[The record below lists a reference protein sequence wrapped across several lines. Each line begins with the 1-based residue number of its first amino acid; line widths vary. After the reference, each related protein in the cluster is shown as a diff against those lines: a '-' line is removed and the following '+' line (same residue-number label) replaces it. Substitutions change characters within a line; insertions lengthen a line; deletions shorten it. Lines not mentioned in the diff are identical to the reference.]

1 METRLPKVRAYRK
14 GMLDQHGVEIERSPP
29 AGVEALLAKKVGESL
44 SDDNTPERIR
54 KMMQI
59 RNSRGRRRQSR
70 ESTESISEMSNKR
83 RGSKER
89 KESAVADAMAVAL
102 QSSSLGSLLGAS
114 TSSSEAALAVAK
126 PGSRS
131 GSPGAGSAAAAI
143 EEVLSRSG
151 SPVMARVAVA
161 EAGGTSAAAFP
172 AAAKAKDREALA
184 VGGKEASSFRR
195 GSVADESTAAP
206 RGGRAQRR
214 SSTGRG
220 SLADTDADSEPAP
233 RPRRGKARNRSRHR
247 TPTDCDGPPSVPRRL
262 LLALPLIGPWYGA
275 EPSPWES
282 QASKAAAEVEER
294 IPDPDG
300 SLLVHLRFGIVEQGR
315 LSGVWPFGQ
324 RAQAIAHIVPRERQ
338 FEFMLGTW
346 PEAAARDAS
355 KPETSQEGATVAEG
369 EGAGGGTIEGG
380 GTKGTE
386 GSEAKEA
393 PAGRRGSKQSKAA
406 AKATDKAATKE
417 AAKGEVQGEVKG
429 EVKWGAKE
437 GAAAGTSPGSS
448 MYGAPVA
455 APAATAAVEEAQAA
469 PSTSVATNEGSAAL
483 ASASALADAS
493 PRTTVLA
500 SPLRASP
507 RSLREPGATRM
518 RQFDVY
524 RMRTPNKD
532 VAISRM
538 VSALPAVKVRGPF
551 GGPRLRLAHHLST
564 SANLCSPCRPGGV
577 CGQPRLPWAC
587 AAVA

>member
-1 METRLPKVRAYRK
+1 MHRKSFRTLRQIGRARIGRGPMPNSWSTAAGRARPVSRENTASIPTSPAMRIKVVPTTLHVGGHWMETRLPKVRAYRK

-126 PGSRS
+126 PGGRS

-275 EPSPWES
+275 EPVGV
-282 QASKAAAEVEER
+282 A
-294 IPDPDG
+294 G
-300 SLLVHLRFGIVEQGR
+300 EQG
-315 LSGVWPFGQ
+315 
-324 RAQAIAHIVPRERQ
+324 
-338 FEFMLGTW
+338 
-346 PEAAARDAS
+346 
-355 KPETSQEGATVAEG
+355 
-369 EGAGGGTIEGG
+369 
-380 GTKGTE
+380 
-386 GSEAKEA
+386 
-393 PAGRRGSKQSKAA
+393 
-406 AKATDKAATKE
+406 
-417 AAKGEVQGEVKG
+417 
-429 EVKWGAKE
+429 
-437 GAAAGTSPGSS
+437 
-448 MYGAPVA
+448 
-455 APAATAAVEEAQAA
+455 
-469 PSTSVATNEGSAAL
+469 
-483 ASASALADAS
+483 
-493 PRTTVLA
+493 
-500 SPLRASP
+500 
-507 RSLREPGATRM
+507 
-518 RQFDVY
+518 
-524 RMRTPNKD
+524 
-532 VAISRM
+532 
-538 VSALPAVKVRGPF
+538 
-551 GGPRLRLAHHLST
+551 
-564 SANLCSPCRPGGV
+564 
-577 CGQPRLPWAC
+577 CG
-587 AAVA
+587 